1 MGKKRNPDTGEEYDI
16 PGFRKNYAGI
26 GMIYHEDH
34 DLFAEEQPFP
44 SWTLDTNTGAWMAPV
59 AHATDVPAGVGF
71 EWNEE
76 TLSWDQVEVE
86 FP

>member
-1 MGKKRNPDTGEEYDI
+1 MQFILNPPIEPDEVIAGAIHVY
-16 PGFRKNYAGI
+16 KNVWNDAKNVIASIEKEASDPDSGCW
-26 GMIYHEDH
+26 E
-34 DLFAEEQPFP
+34 
-44 SWTLDTNTGAWMAPV
+44 APV

-86 FP
+86 LP